1 VVLLVIEIEESTLKE
16 VKKLFE
22 KLEEKVTIFFFR
34 KPKGECVY
42 CEDTLQ
48 ILKTIAGLSDKI
60 TVIEKDHTSEEAK
73 KYNIPMY
80 PAILIH
86 GKDKYNI
93 RFFGIPAGYEFGALV
108 EDIVDASTGHP
119 KVDPRIAEIVKNID
133 QPVRIMVFVTPTCP
147 YCPIAVRASHRFAIL
162 NKNIYGDMIE
172 ALEFNKLADKYG
184 VFAVP
189 KIVINDKV
197 EFEGAMPDSFLLSKI
212 LEALGRKIPEDLV
225 V

>member
-1 VVLLVIEIEESTLKE
+1 
-16 VKKLFE
+16 
-22 KLEEKVTIFFFR
+22 
-34 KPKGECVY
+34 
-42 CEDTLQ
+42 
-48 ILKTIAGLSDKI
+48 
-60 TVIEKDHTSEEAK
+60 
-73 KYNIPMY
+73 
-80 PAILIH
+80 
-86 GKDKYNI
+86 
-93 RFFGIPAGYEFGALV
+93 
-108 EDIVDASTGHP
+108 
-119 KVDPRIAEIVKNID
+119 
-133 QPVRIMVFVTPTCP
+133 MVFVTPTCP